1 MGDRGSGPH
10 SLSGSLILLRLNYTF
25 FLWWTVLDPS
35 DMLSRSDRAQF
46 TMISFR
52 DMATWCPVV
61 NCSVSSRAQWFAKNS
76 FLKGEKFSVDGRLIV
91 QNHRGLCYDFPSG
104 ACCNTTLHCISFNH
118 SPQLGCVKWPKWQGW
133 LHCSLNFLQS
143 LILLFVLLR
152 VGSLLCHLICQPEKK
167 T

>member
-143 LILLFVLLR
+143 LILLLVLLR
-152 VGSLLCHLICQPEKK
+152 AGSLLCHLICQPEKK